1 MFVSPKRRDSSTH
14 YPGAR
19 VPEYLRTRPRTRA
32 EWVYRTLLR
41 VYPREFRDEFGDAMV
56 EFFRDRSATARRAG
70 WLSTFRLWWR
80 VALDLSRN
88 AVPARADAI
97 GRSFRRRREH
107 RLAREHTSS
116 LGHLREEDRVLG
128 TILQDLRFALR
139 GMRRS
144 PVFSITVLAT
154 LALGIGA
161 SVTIF
166 SVVNGV
172 LLKPLPYPEPERI
185 VRVEQKA
192 PYQSVSEPEFVDY
205 KREVGAMSL
214 LAAYLTQD
222 VTLGG
227 PEGQGEP
234 ERISAAYVSEDFF
247 PLLSRPMALGR
258 SFTDDENRRGGP
270 FAIVISHGLWQRR
283 FGGDS
288 SIIGKQVVIN
298 ERQRTVVGI
307 VRPRTEFPDSRVS
320 IWVPLRLNYDT
331 LWTRNN
337 HYLQLIGRLAPD
349 ATVARAALET
359 QTLATR
365 FLRDFPTM
373 YSGEPLIARVS
384 PLSNVIVADAKPY
397 IMALFGAVTF
407 VLLIACVNV
416 ANLML
421 ARGEARRKEIA
432 IRSAMGASRARVTR
446 QALTES
452 LLFAMVGG
460 ALGLAAA
467 VGGVGALRALAPASV
482 PRVDEVS
489 VDPVVLL
496 FATAITLITGVL
508 FGTGPALRAVRE
520 DAAESLKEGG
530 KSSSGNARGL
540 GRARRTLAVSEIA
553 LALVALS
560 GAGLMIRSMWHLQA
574 IDLGFRPDHVLA
586 VRLAPPQ
593 RYADGSATALYSRIL
608 ERIRALPEVEKAAA
622 VEDLPITDG
631 NAMWSM
637 LVDGAPQ
644 TTVAN
649 APAAMPQKVTPD
661 YFETMGIG
669 LVRGRTF
676 TDADRADAPPVAVV
690 NETMEKKLWPGKS
703 AVGGT
708 LKLLNEQLP
717 WATVVGVV
725 RDVRSRGFLNEVPPT
740 MYFSQAQAGITAW
753 YVPHHLWVLARTRG
767 EPSAIASTVRAI
779 VHEIEPSTPIATV
792 QTMDEAVAASV
803 ASRRFTTSLIA
814 GFAFIAVLLA
824 GLGVYGVITYSVN
837 QRQFEMGLR
846 MALGASRSRVVG
858 QILREGLWTGTLGVG
873 IGLVMA
879 WGATRLL
886 RATLVEVQPGDPL
899 TLTVVTVVLMTVA
912 LLAALFPALRASSVD
927 PVKTIRAE

>member
-1 MFVSPKRRDSSTH
+1 M
-14 YPGAR
+14 
-19 VPEYLRTRPRTRA
+19 PEYVRTRPRTRA
-32 EWVYRTLLR
+32 EWIYRALLR
-41 VYPREFRDEFGDAMV
+41 IYPREFLDEFGDAMV

-70 WLSTFRLWWR
+70 SLSTFRLWSR
-80 VALDLSRN
+80 VVLDVVRN
-88 AVPARADAI
+88 ALPARVDVI
-97 GRSFRRRREH
+97 VRSFRRRRE
-107 RLAREHTSS
+107 RQYAEEHTPS
-116 LGHLREEDRVLG
+116 LGHLRQEDRMLG
-128 TILQDLRFALR
+128 TVLQDIRFALR

-144 PVFSITVLAT
+144 PVFSFTVLAT
-154 LALGIGA
+154 LAIGIGA

-172 LLKPLPYPEPERI
+172 LLKPLPYPEPHRI
-185 VRVEQKA
+185 VRVEHKA
-192 PYQSVSEPEFVDY
+192 PYGTVSEPEFVDY
-205 KREVGAMSL
+205 KRELKPFGL
-214 LAAYLTQD
+214 LAAYVTQD
-222 VTLGG
+222 VTLGAN
-227 PEGQGEP
+227 EGQGEP
-234 ERISAAYVSEDFF
+234 ERIRAAFVSEDFF
-247 PLLSRPMALGR
+247 PVLSRPMALGR
-258 SFTDDENRRGGP
+258 AFTDEENRRGGP
-270 FAIVISHGLWQRR
+270 TAIVISHGLWQRR

-288 SIIGKQVVIN
+288 SIVGRQIFIN
-298 ERQRTVVGI
+298 ERQRNVIGVL
-307 VRPRTEFPDSRVS
+307 RPRNEFPDSRVS
-320 IWVPLRLNYDT
+320 VWAPLRLNYDT

-337 HYLQLIGRLAPD
+337 HYLQLVGRLAPN
-349 ATVARAALET
+349 ATLERAALET
-359 QTLATR
+359 QRLATR
-365 FLRDFPTM
+365 FVRDFPTM
-373 YSGEPLIARVS
+373 YSGEPLITRVS
-384 PLSNVIVADAKPY
+384 PLSSVIVADAKPY
-397 IMALFGAVTF
+397 ILALFGAVGF

-421 ARGEARRKEIA
+421 ARGESRRKEIA
-432 IRSAMGASRARVTR
+432 IRSAMGASRTRVTR

-452 LLFAMVGG
+452 LLFAIAGG
-460 ALGLAAA
+460 VLGVLAAI
-467 VGGVGALRALAPASV
+467 GGVGALRALAPASV

-489 VDPVVLL
+489 VDPMVLL
-496 FATAITLITGVL
+496 FAMALTLVTGVL

-520 DAAESLKEGG
+520 DAAESLKAGG
-530 KSSSGNARGL
+530 KTSSGNARGL

-574 IDLGFRPDHVLA
+574 IDLGFRPDHLLA

-631 NAMWSM
+631 NSMWSM
-637 LVDGAPQ
+637 LVDGAPN
-644 TTVAN
+644 TTVAK
-649 APAAMPQKVTPD
+649 APAAMPQKVTPG
-661 YFETMGIG
+661 YFETMGIR
-669 LVRGRTF
+669 LVKGRTF
-676 TDADRADAPPVAVV
+676 TDADGLDAPLVAVV

-708 LKLLNEQLP
+708 LKLLNETLP

-725 RDVRSRGFLNEVPPT
+725 RDVRSRGFLEEVPPT
-740 MYFSQAQAGITAW
+740 MYFPQAQAGRSAW

-767 EPSAIASTVRAI
+767 EPSAIASAVRSI
-779 VHEIEPSTPIATV
+779 VREIEPSTPIATV

-814 GFAFIAVLLA
+814 GFALIAVLLA

-846 MALGASRSRVVG
+846 MALGASRSRVVS
-858 QILREGLWTGTLGVG
+858 QILREGLWTGAIGAG
-873 IGLVMA
+873 IGVVLA

-886 RATLVEVQPGDPL
+886 RATLVDVQPGDPL
-899 TLTVVTVVLMTVA
+899 TLAVVAVVLMTVA

>member
-1 MFVSPKRRDSSTH
+1 M
-14 YPGAR
+14 
-19 VPEYLRTRPRTRA
+19 PEYVRTKPRTRA
-32 EWVYRTLLR
+32 EWVYRGLLR

-56 EFFRDRSATARRAG
+56 EFFRDRTAAARHAG
-70 WLSTFRLWWR
+70 WLSTLRLWWR
-80 VALDLSRN
+80 VALDVLRN
-88 AVPARADAI
+88 AVPVRVDTVAD
-97 GRSFRRRREH
+97 SFRRRRER
-107 RLAREHTSS
+107 RLAEKLSPS
-116 LGHLREEDRVLG
+116 LGHLRQEDRMLG
-128 TILQDLRFALR
+128 TVLQDLRFALR

-144 PVFSITVLAT
+144 PVFSFTVLAT

-172 LLKPLPYPEPERI
+172 LLKPLPYPEPHRI
-185 VRVEQKA
+185 VRVEHTQ
-192 PYQSVSEPEFVDY
+192 PYGTVSEPEFVDY
-205 KREVGAMSL
+205 KREVRAIGK
-214 LAAYLTQD
+214 LAGYFTQD
-222 VTLGG
+222 VTVGG
-227 PEGQGEP
+227 GQEQGGGEP
-234 ERISAAYVSEDFF
+234 ERIRAAFVSEDFF
-247 PLLSRPMALGR
+247 SVLSSPMALGR
-258 SFTDDENRRGGP
+258 SFTDEENRRRGP
-270 FAIVISHGLWQRR
+270 FAVVISHGLWQRR

-288 SIIGKQVVIN
+288 SIIGRQVVIN
-298 ERQRTVVGI
+298 ERPRTVVGI
-307 VRPRTEFPDSRVS
+307 LRPRTEFPDPRVS
-320 IWVPLRLNYDT
+320 VWTPLRLNYDT

-337 HYLQLIGRLAPD
+337 HYLQLVGRLAPN
-349 ATVARAALET
+349 ATAERAQLEV

-365 FLRDFPTM
+365 FVRDFPTM
-373 YSGEPLIARVS
+373 YSGEPLITRVS
-384 PLSNVIVADAKPY
+384 QLSNVIVADAKPF

-421 ARGEARRKEIA
+421 ARGESRRKEIA
-432 IRSAMGASRARVTR
+432 IRSAMGASRTRVTR

-452 LLFAMVGG
+452 LLFAVAGG
-460 ALGLAAA
+460 LLGLAAA
-467 VGGVGALRALAPASV
+467 IGGVRALRALAPSSV

-489 VDPVVLL
+489 VDPMVVL
-496 FATAITLITGVL
+496 FALALTLLTGVL

-530 KSSSGNARGL
+530 KTSSGNARGL

-574 IDLGFRPDHVLA
+574 IDLGFRPDHLLA

-631 NAMWSM
+631 NSMWSM
-637 LVDGAPQ
+637 IVDGAPV
-644 TTVAN
+644 TTVAQ

-661 YFETMGIG
+661 YFETMGIR

-676 TDADRADAPPVAVV
+676 TEADRLDAPMVAVV

-708 LKLLNEQLP
+708 LKLLNETLP

-725 RDVRSRGFLNEVPPT
+725 RDVRSRGFLEDVPPT
-740 MYFSQAQAGITAW
+740 MYFPQAQAGRTAW
-753 YVPHHLWVLARTRG
+753 YVPHHLWILVRTRG
-767 EPSAIASTVRAI
+767 EPSAIASTVRSI

-814 GFAFIAVLLA
+814 GFALIAVLLA

-846 MALGASRSRVVG
+846 MALGASQSHVVS
-858 QILREGLWTGTLGVG
+858 QILREGLVTGAIGAG
-873 IGLVMA
+873 IGLVLA
-879 WGATRLL
+879 WGSTRLL
-886 RATLVEVQPGDPL
+886 QATLVDVKPGDPL
-899 TLTVVTVVLMTVA
+899 TLAVVTVVLMTVA

>member
-1 MFVSPKRRDSSTH
+1 
-14 YPGAR
+14 
-19 VPEYLRTRPRTRA
+19 VPEYVRTKPRTRA
-32 EWVYRTLLR
+32 EWVYRGLLC

-56 EFFRDRSATARRAG
+56 EFFRDRNATARRAG
-70 WLSTFRLWWR
+70 WLSMVRLWWR
-80 VALDLSRN
+80 VVLDVLRN
-88 AVPARADAI
+88 AVPARLDAVVH
-97 GRSFRRRREH
+97 SFRRRRER
-107 RLAREHTSS
+107 RLAERHSPS
-116 LGHLREEDRVLG
+116 LGHLRQEDRMLG

-144 PVFSITVLAT
+144 PVFSFTVLAT
-154 LALGIGA
+154 LTLGIGA

-172 LLKPLPYPEPERI
+172 LLKPLPYPEPHRI
-185 VRVEQKA
+185 VRLDHKQ
-192 PYQSVSEPEFVDY
+192 PYGTISEPEFVDY
-205 KREVGAMSL
+205 KREVKAIGL
-214 LAAYLTQD
+214 LAAYFTQD
-222 VTLGG
+222 VTLGAN
-227 PEGQGEP
+227 EGQGEP
-234 ERISAAYVSEDFF
+234 ERVRAAFVSEDFF
-247 PLLSRPMALGR
+247 PVLSRPMLLGR
-258 SFTDDENRRGGP
+258 PFTDDENRRRGP
-270 FAIVISHGLWQRR
+270 FAVVISHGLWQRR
-283 FGGDS
+283 FGSDS

-298 ERQRTVVGI
+298 ERPRTVVG
-307 VRPRTEFPDSRVS
+307 VARPRTDFPDSRVA
-320 IWVPLRLNYDT
+320 IWTPLRLNYDT

-337 HYLQLIGRLAPD
+337 HYLQIVGRLAPN
-349 ATVARAALET
+349 ATVERAGLET

-365 FLRDFPTM
+365 FVRDFPTM
-373 YSGEPLIARVS
+373 YSGEPLIAWVS

-421 ARGEARRKEIA
+421 ARGESRRKEIA
-432 IRSAMGASRARVTR
+432 IRSAMGASRTRVTR

-452 LLFAMVGG
+452 LLFAIVGG
-460 ALGLAAA
+460 LLGLLAA
-467 VGGVGALRALAPASV
+467 VGGVGALRALAPGSV

-489 VDPVVLL
+489 VDPMVVL
-496 FATAITLITGVL
+496 FAMAVTLITGVL

-530 KSSSGNARGL
+530 KTSSGNARGL

-560 GAGLMIRSMWHLQA
+560 GAGLMIRSLWHLQA

-608 ERIRALPEVEKAAA
+608 ERIRALPEVVKAAA

-631 NAMWSM
+631 NSMWSM
-637 LVDGAPQ
+637 LVDNAPM
-644 TTVAN
+644 TTVAK
-649 APAAMPQKVTPD
+649 APAAMPQKVTPG

-669 LVRGRTF
+669 LVKGRTF
-676 TDADRADAPPVAVV
+676 TDADRVDAPFVAVV

-708 LKLLNEQLP
+708 LKLLNEELP

-725 RDVRSRGFLNEVPPT
+725 RDVRSRGFLEEIPPT
-740 MYFSQAQAGITAW
+740 MYFPQAQAGRTAW

-767 EPSAIASTVRAI
+767 EPSAIASTVRSI
-779 VHEIEPSTPIATV
+779 VHEIEPNTPIATV
-792 QTMDEAVAASV
+792 QTMDEAVANSV

-814 GFAFIAVLLA
+814 GFALIAVLLA

-846 MALGASRSRVVG
+846 MALGASQSRVVS
-858 QILREGLWTGTLGVG
+858 QILREGLWTGAIGAG
-873 IGLVMA
+873 IGLVLA

-886 RATLVEVQPGDPL
+886 RATLVDVKPGDPL
-899 TLTVVTVVLMTVA
+899 TLAAVTVVLMTVA